1 MSDPRL
7 DEQVYQAQETLDA
20 MSSVEWECQN
30 LTQSANSTSGTYF
43 EDRSFLELEITLQRN
58 DRYWRIHVIIPTIL
72 LLAISW
78 ASFFIARA
86 AVPARVAMCAL
97 PPTAKRRAPRPL
109 L

>member
-1 MSDPRL
+1 
-7 DEQVYQAQETLDA
+7 
-20 MSSVEWECQN
+20 MSSVEWGCQN

-97 PPTAKRRAPRPL
+97 PPTAKRRAPPSAL
-109 L
+109 HLA

>member
-1 MSDPRL
+1 MTTQIHLATAIR
-7 DEQVYQAQETLDA
+7 ECAQLSGTFTLR
-20 MSSVEWECQN
+20 SGV
-30 LTQSANSTSGTYF
+30 TSGTYF